1 MQHSLSGQAAAAS
14 SNGTMATESSR
25 DKLTQ
30 NCANG
35 FTPSQS
41 VGPTQSLSV
50 GLPQSSLAR
59 LQRNAAQTIPSSTAL
74 KSSTLKLAAVPA
86 LLAVVA
92 MVIPQAAFAIAQAGG
107 AVANMAAAGT
117 AHAAPTIPV
126 QLSVGGMFLQ
136 ADWLVKLV
144 MIGLLFA
151 SLATWTVFIAKTR
164 ELRQANGVLQQEHDA
179 LTGLKSLTD
188 AASLPKLSGSL
199 LLREAQAEIAL
210 SADVMRDGDGVKER
224 IISRFDRLEAAT
236 ARRMTRG
243 VTVIATIGS
252 TAPFV
257 GLFGTVWGIMNSFVG
272 IAEKQTT
279 NLAVVAPGIAEALL
293 ATALGLVAAIPA
305 VVIYNHFARQVAA
318 HRALL
323 SDTAAAILR
332 LVSRDIS
339 HGHAAAGQG

>member
-1 MQHSLSGQAAAAS
+1 MVAEPAGAQ
-14 SNGTMATESSR
+14 
-25 DKLTQ
+25 
-30 NCANG
+30 
-35 FTPSQS
+35 PI
-41 VGPTQSLSV
+41 
-50 GLPQSSLAR
+50 
-59 LQRNAAQTIPSSTAL
+59 AAQNLASAPAL
-74 KSSTLKLAAVPA
+74 KASALNIPAKKARALQSAVLKSAATAA
-86 LLAVVA
+86 LIMTA
-92 MVIPQAAFAIAQAGG
+92 MAFPQAAFAMAQAGG
-107 AVANMAAAGT
+107 ASASAVAADT
-117 AHAAPTIPV
+117 ASAAPTIPV

-164 ELRQANGVLQQEHDA
+164 ELRRANGVLQQEHDA
-179 LTGLKSLTD
+179 LTGLKSLAD
-188 AASLPKLSGSL
+188 AAALPRLSHSP

-210 SADVMRDGDGVKER
+210 SADVIRDGDGVKER

-305 VVIYNHFARQVAA
+305 VVIYNHFARKVAA

-339 HGHAAAGQG
+339 HAHAVAGQG